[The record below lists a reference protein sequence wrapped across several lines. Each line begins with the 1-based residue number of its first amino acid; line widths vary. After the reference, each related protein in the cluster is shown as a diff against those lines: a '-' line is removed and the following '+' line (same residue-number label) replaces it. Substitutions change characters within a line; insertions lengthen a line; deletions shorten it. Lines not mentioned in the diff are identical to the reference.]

1 MSLKVDQAAAL
12 LRGRQFNHWCQSKR
26 PRQDTLPQSRAAS
39 LADQLVS
46 RKNKFIANCFDNG
59 LIIQV
64 TFEANV
70 LVQAS
75 VM

>member
-1 MSLKVDQAAAL
+1 M
-12 LRGRQFNHWCQSKR
+12 R

-46 RKNKFIANCFDNG
+46 WKNKFIANSFDNR
-59 LIIQV
+59 LISQV
-64 TFEANV
+64 IFEANM